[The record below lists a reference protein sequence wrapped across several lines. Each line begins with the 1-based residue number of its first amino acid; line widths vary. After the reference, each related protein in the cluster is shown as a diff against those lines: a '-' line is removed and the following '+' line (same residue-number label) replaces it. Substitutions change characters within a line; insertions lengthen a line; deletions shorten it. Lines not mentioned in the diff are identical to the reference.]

1 MVQSKEVEIMDFL
14 RKELKNSMVQIGYS
28 FSETQEDRKPYTS
41 TEIFA
46 VMAKKNPN
54 LLKLRDQLG
63 LDSEF

>member
-28 FSETQEDRKPYTS
+28 FSENQEDRRPYTS

-46 VMAKKNPN
+46 VMAKKNPH
-54 LLKLRDQLG
+54 LLKLRDELG